1 MSTFVICTVVN
12 VVCAFYK
19 LLAQTTL
26 LFLAHEEK
34 SWHDLV
40 TQCPDIQ
47 VDAVLI
53 DEQTVTNEVF
63 ILCFLY
69 NPCFSLI

>member
-12 VVCAFYK
+12 VVCAFFK

-34 SWHDLV
+34 SWYNLV

-53 DEQTVTNEVF
+53 DEQTVTNEVSY
-63 ILCFLY
+63 CAFLIT
-69 NPCFSLI
+69 PAFP

>member
-19 LLAQTTL
+19 LLAPTTL
-26 LFLAHEEK
+26 LILAHDEK

-47 VDAVLI
+47 VDTVLI

-63 ILCFLY
+63 ILCFLD

>member
-12 VVCAFYK
+12 VVCAFFK
-19 LLAQTTL
+19 LLAPTTL

-34 SWHDLV
+34 SWYNLV

-63 ILCFLY
+63 ILCFLD

>member
-12 VVCAFYK
+12 VVCAFFK
-19 LLAQTTL
+19 LLAPTTL

-34 SWHDLV
+34 SWYNLV

-53 DEQTVTNEVF
+53 DEQTVTNEVSY
-63 ILCFLY
+63 CAFLIT
-69 NPCFSLI
+69 PAFP

>member
-53 DEQTVTNEVF
+53 DEQTVTNEVSY
-63 ILCFLY
+63 CAFLIT
-69 NPCFSLI
+69 PAFP